1 MLANFPTCLTPSQPY
16 CPQSAPSSSFSFSTP
31 LLFYHHFTIFPPS
44 LCEFQCFHWTI
55 LFIEFYMVRFY
66 LFLSLSPSLFSQTL
80 CCVSQE
86 LMLCESLYCVNI
98 FSYIPLS
105 LSLSVFLSSFCSHT
119 MSHFSFSY
127 SLFNFLIFSTSFP
140 SSLWSFILFL
150 ITLFTVLSRSARSI
164 AMSKMC

>member
-16 CPQSAPSSSFSFSTP
+16 CPQSAPSSSLPFSTP

-44 LCEFQCFHWTI
+44 LSEFQCFHWTI

-105 LSLSVFLSSFCSHT
+105 LSLSVFLSFSLSFWISVF
-119 MSHFSFSY
+119 FSLY
-127 SLFNFLIFSTSFP
+127 LSLSLLSATYLFYTVFIFY
-140 SSLWSFILFL
+140 LLE
-150 ITLFTVLSRSARSI
+150 
-164 AMSKMC
+164 